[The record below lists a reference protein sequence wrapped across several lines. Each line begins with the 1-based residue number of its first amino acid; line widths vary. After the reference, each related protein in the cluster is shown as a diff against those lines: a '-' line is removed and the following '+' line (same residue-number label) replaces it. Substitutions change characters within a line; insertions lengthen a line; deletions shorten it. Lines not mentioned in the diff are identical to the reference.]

1 MQRFFSKF
9 TTAAREERSANATS
23 EATPGGGLAWFLTP
37 STAECEG
44 SGSMTPIGMLQSQNS
59 GSGVQAPPPIA
70 IGDGAAPGSTL
81 RGYASQSA
89 LDPQAVAQQQQQ
101 AQAEVQYTWDGRTNP
116 GQFDKADKEAVQIL
130 KPDIFDG
137 CRFEHNRLLGPNFTV
152 SHSLWLGSAMLQSGN
167 HYQFGSTVVLNEGTT
182 MLLGRIDPEGRLDA
196 QWHQEYVQPQKVLS
210 RVQAS
215 ISPQKEQNMTQASL
229 EVNGI
234 DYAGTLKL
242 VTGPMFGLS
251 YFQSVTKA
259 LSMGA
264 EAFYHHGQGASHIVA
279 RSRYADGNDIATATL
294 TTMGTVS
301 ANYVR
306 KVSERVSL
314 ASEIQVSLADRQSSM
329 NVGYEFLLRT
339 SKLSGVVS
347 TEGVIQSQI
356 QEMLVPGLSI
366 IFNAILDHKHNQ
378 HRFGYGVQMG

>member
-1 MQRFFSKF
+1 MQSFLSRFSNRGNEQGS
-9 TTAAREERSANATS
+9 AARSTETES
-23 EATPGGGLAWFLTP
+23 GGLAWFLTP
-37 STAECEG
+37 SVAECEG
-44 SGSMTPIGMLQSQNS
+44 SGSMTPIGMLQSQSS
-59 GSGVQAPPPIA
+59 GTGVQAPPPMA
-70 IGDGAAPGSTL
+70 AGDGGVGGSTL
-81 RGYASQSA
+81 RGYGSQGP
-89 LDPQAVAQQQQQ
+89 LDSQAVTQAQQQL
-101 AQAEVQYTWDGRTNP
+101 ATPEVKYTWDGRTNP
-116 GQFDKADKEAVQIL
+116 GQFDKADREALQVL

-196 QWHQEYVQPQKVLS
+196 QWHQEYVQPQKVIS

-215 ISPQKEQNMTQASL
+215 ITPQKEQNMTQASL
-229 EVNGI
+229 EVNGL

-259 LSMGA
+259 MSFGA
-264 EAFYHHGQGASHIVA
+264 EAFYHHGQGASHIMA
-279 RSRYADGNDIATATL
+279 RTRYEDGSDIATATL
-294 TTMGTVS
+294 TTMGTIS

-314 ASEIQVSLADRQSSM
+314 ASEFQVSLADRQSTM

-339 SKLSGVVS
+339 SKISGVVS
-347 TEGVIQSQI
+347 TEGVIQTQI

-366 IFNAILDHKHNQ
+366 IFNGILDHKHNQ
-378 HRFGYGVQMG
+378 HRFGYGIQMG

>member
-1 MQRFFSKF
+1 MQRFLSKF
-9 TTAAREERSANATS
+9 KSMSNDTASSPAT
-23 EATPGGGLAWFLTP
+23 ETPSGGLAWFLEP

-70 IGDGAAPGSTL
+70 IDGGASGSTL
-81 RGYASQSA
+81 RGYGSQGA
-89 LDPQAVAQQQQQ
+89 LDPKAVAPQQQPQG
-101 AQAEVQYTWDGRTNP
+101 QAEVQYTWDGRTNP
-116 GQFDKADKEAVQIL
+116 GQFDKADREALQIL

-196 QWHQEYVQPQKVLS
+196 QWHQEYVQPQKVIS

-215 ISPQKEQNMTQASL
+215 ITPQKEQNMTQATL

-234 DYAGTLKL
+234 DYAGTLKF
-242 VTGPMFGLS
+242 VTGPMLGLS

-259 LSMGA
+259 MAFGA
-264 EAFYHHGQGASHIVA
+264 EAFYHHGQGASHIMA
-279 RSRYADGNDIATATL
+279 RTRYADGNDIATATL
-294 TTMGTVS
+294 TTMGTIS

-314 ASEIQVSLADRQSSM
+314 ASELQISLADRQSTM

-339 SKLSGVVS
+339 SKISGVLS
-347 TEGVIQSQI
+347 TEGIIQTQI

-366 IFNAILDHKHNQ
+366 IFNAILDHQRNQ
-378 HRFGYGVQMG
+378 HRFGYGIQMG